1 MDSRARV
8 VVLACQG
15 TLMDSASA
23 LEAVVYELARRNGE
37 SPLDRGVSLRR
48 RVEALATTRPGGR
61 GLAFAFE
68 RLAHER
74 GWVTEE
80 SGEESLSRAVFLSRL
95 YPDVPDAVVRA
106 ARGARLV
113 ALARA
118 DRRLVEGA
126 LRPLD
131 GAFEAIITPADLPTY
146 PLGDRAL
153 YVSASLQSLRR
164 ARALGLH
171 TAWLNRRGWLAPA
184 DSPAPDFEWSSL
196 RSLIAAPLRLAPV
209 AA

>member
-15 TLMDSASA
+15 TLLDASTA

-37 SPLDRGVSLRR
+37 SPLDRGAGLRR
-48 RVEALATTRPGGR
+48 RVEALATSRPGGR

-74 GWVTEE
+74 GWTTEE
-80 SGEESLSRAVFLSRL
+80 SGEESLSRAVFLTRL
-95 YPDVPDAVVRA
+95 YPDAPDAVETA

-113 ALARA
+113 ALARG
-118 DRRLVEGA
+118 DRQLVEGA

-131 GAFEAIITPADLPTY
+131 GAFEAVVTPAELAAY
-146 PLGDRAL
+146 PLGERAL
-153 YVSASLQSLRR
+153 YVSASLNSLRR
-164 ARALGLH
+164 ARALGLR
-171 TAWLNRRGWLAPA
+171 TAWLNRAGLVAPA
-184 DSPAPDFEWSSL
+184 EEPAADLEWRSL
-196 RSLIAAPLRLAPV
+196 RALPLASTRLSPV
-209 AA
+209 PA

>member
-1 MDSRARV
+1 MSWPAATARARST
-8 VVLACQG
+8 AGWGCAG
-15 TLMDSASA
+15 AWRRWPRPDP
-23 LEAVVYELARRNGE
+23 AV
-37 SPLDRGVSLRR
+37 
-48 RVEALATTRPGGR
+48 

-80 SGEESLSRAVFLSRL
+80 SGEESLSRAIFMTRL
-95 YPDVPDAVVRA
+95 FPDAPDAVESA

-113 ALARA
+113 AMARA

-131 GAFEAIITPADLPTY
+131 GAFEAIISPSELPTY
-146 PLGDRAL
+146 PVGTRAL
-153 YVSASLQSLRR
+153 YVSTSLHSLRR
-164 ARALGLH
+164 ARALGMQ
-171 TAWLNRRGWLAPA
+171 TAWLNRRGVLAPA
-184 DSPAPDFEWSSL
+184 DSPAPDYEWRSL
-196 RSLIAAPLRLAPV
+196 RELVFAPLGLAPV

>member
-1 MDSRARV
+1 MESRAQV

-15 TLMDSASA
+15 TLMDSATA

-37 SPLDRGVSLRR
+37 SPLDRGAGLRR
-48 RVEALATTRPGGR
+48 RVEALATSRPGGR

-80 SGEESLSRAVFLSRL
+80 SGEESLSRAVFLTRL
-95 YPDVPDAVVRA
+95 YPDAPDAVVTA

-113 ALARA
+113 VLARA

-131 GAFEAIITPADLPTY
+131 GAFEAIISPAELPTY
-146 PLGDRAL
+146 SLGDRAL

-171 TAWLNRRGWLAPA
+171 TAWVNRRGSLPPV
-184 DSPAPDFEWSSL
+184 DSPAPDAEWRSL
-196 RSLIAAPLRLAPV
+196 RALALSPVQLASV